1 MGFAAP
7 LLPSPKRR
15 RREMFIESFPY
26 LGPSPCWGDM
36 YSFIAHDAPTGA
48 SHTAVVTTYKHF
60 VPTAL
65 SVTLQPLRG
74 YV

>member
-1 MGFAAP
+1 MGLAAP

-26 LGPSPCWGDM
+26 LGLSPNWGDM
-36 YSFIAHDAPTGA
+36 YSFIAHAAPTGA
-48 SHTAVVTTYKHF
+48 SHTAVATTYKHV

-65 SVTLQPLRG
+65 SVTLQPLMG
-74 YV
+74 YI

>member
-1 MGFAAP
+1 MGLAAP
-7 LLPSPKRR
+7 LLPGPTRR

-26 LGPSPCWGDM
+26 LGLSPNWGDM
-36 YSFIAHDAPTGA
+36 YSFIAHDAPAGA
-48 SHTAVVTTYKHF
+48 SHTPVVTTYKHV

-74 YV
+74 YI